1 MSTPAG
7 WYADTAVPGQQRY
20 WDGTAW
26 TEHIAPLPVPAPPPP
41 PASAGAAPLEIPAV
55 EADLATPAATAAD
68 GSLLVKGHTG
78 QISFDGTWVTI
89 HRKGGLARMSV
100 GKGEK
105 RLPVSSITAVQ
116 WKPAGAMVNGFI
128 QFTVPGG
135 NESRS
140 RMGSQTTDAARDENS
155 VVFTK
160 KQMPDFEVLRASIE
174 TAIATPA
181 TALSAAAAAPDA
193 LEQLRKLAE
202 LRDAGI
208 VSAAE
213 FDAKKTEILS
223 RM

>member
-26 TEHIAPLPVPAPPPP
+26 TEHIAPLSVPAPPPQP
-41 PASAGAAPLEIPAV
+41 DGPTPASLAV
-55 EADLATPAATAAD
+55 PDDEADPASPGPMATD

-128 QFTVPGG
+128 QFTVPGD

-155 VVFTK
+155 VVFAK

-174 TAIATPA
+174 KAIATPA
-181 TALSAAAAAPDA
+181 TAVSAAAPPDA

-208 VSAAE
+208 VSPAE